1 MPEVSLNLLEIIPEH
16 ASVNIECICSEF
28 TISKKKW
35 ICFCICMPPVSN
47 YLTIFLEKQAFFLSK
62 AVLKFENIVLMGS
75 FSRFREIKRAL

>member
-1 MPEVSLNLLEIIPEH
+1 
-16 ASVNIECICSEF
+16 
-28 TISKKKW
+28 
-35 ICFCICMPPVSN
+35 MPPVSN